1 MSTTTWPNTVLATKL
16 VQEAPISSEEY
27 LGQRFF
33 PLNTQ
38 DFTNGQAIRYKR
50 VKAVTGATAPH
61 TLRANTIKP
70 VAMQGIDD
78 VLLDANYWKEM
89 AFINE
94 DDILKL
100 ADVTDERVLLSKTG
114 RLFAMRAMQLDRR
127 LNTRIEIDRWLVA
140 RNGYKDGLDVG
151 GKTIKV
157 DYGIASPTAAS
168 VAWATIASAKIMND
182 IYAGV
187 EAMQGT
193 GAMYVDIVMP
203 VAAAKLC
210 VQNAEIRDLA
220 KQSLWSGQLG
230 IGNIG
235 ELMKTL
241 LQGSRGPV
249 GGPEIRDVI
258 VYAGSYVADG
268 GTVTKYLDDGLVH
281 LFGSR
286 TGAQVDAV
294 VPQEEML
301 GEWASVP
308 HVASSGLSGTTI
320 TTETGKFLKVID
332 KLKEA
337 DSLELVAGIY
347 GATAVYHPEWI
358 YNIDITP

>member
-1 MSTTTWPNTVLATKL
+1 MSTTWPNTVLATKL
-16 VQEAPISSEEY
+16 VQESPISSEEF
-27 LGQRFF
+27 LGRRFF

-38 DFTNGQAIRYKR
+38 DYPNQSIRYKR
-50 VKAVTGATAPH
+50 LKAVTGATQPH
-61 TLRANTIKP
+61 SLEATVIKP
-70 VAMQGIDD
+70 VVMQGLDD
-78 VLLDANYWKEM
+78 VTLDANYWKEL
-89 AFINE
+89 ASINE
-94 DDILKL
+94 GDILKL
-100 ADVTDERVLLSKTG
+100 ADVLDERVLLSKTG

-127 LNTRIEIDRWLVA
+127 INTRMEIDTWLAA

-151 GKTIKV
+151 GKTIKI
-157 DYGIASPTAAS
+157 DYGIAAPTAAS

-193 GAMYVDIVMP
+193 GALYVDVVMP

-210 VQNAEIRDLA
+210 VQNAEVRDLA

-235 ELMKTL
+235 QLMKTL
-241 LQGSRGPV
+241 LQGENGPV
-249 GGPEIRDVI
+249 GGPAIRDVI

-268 GTVTKYLDDGLVH
+268 GAVTKYLDDGIVH
-281 LFGSR
+281 MFGSR
-286 TGAQVDAV
+286 TGAQVDAL

-308 HVASSGLSGTTI
+308 HVSSSGMSGNAFV
-320 TTETGKFLKVID
+320 TEAGKFLKVND
-332 KLKEA
+332 ETAKR
-337 DSLELVAGIY
+337 DFLEMIAGIY
-347 GATAVYHPEWI
+347 GATAVYHPEWV

>member
-1 MSTTTWPNTVLATKL
+1 MSTTWPNTVLATKL
-16 VQEAPISSEEY
+16 VQEAPISTEEY
-27 LGQRFF
+27 LGRRFF

-38 DFTNGQAIRYKR
+38 DFSNQSIRYKR
-50 VKAVTGATAPH
+50 LKAVTGATQAH
-61 TLRANTIKP
+61 SLDTTVIKP
-70 VAMQGIDD
+70 VVMQGLDD
-78 VLLDANYWKEM
+78 VTLDANYWKEM
-89 AFINE
+89 ATINE
-94 DDILKL
+94 GDILKL
-100 ADVTDERVLLSKTG
+100 ADVLDERVLLSKTG

-127 LNTRIEIDRWLVA
+127 LNTRMEIDTWLAA

-151 GKTIKV
+151 GKTIKI
-157 DYGIASPTAAS
+157 DYGIAAPTAAS

-193 GAMYVDIVMP
+193 GALYVDVVMP

-220 KQSLWSGQLG
+220 KQSLWAGQLG
-230 IGNIG
+230 IGNVG
-235 ELMKTL
+235 GLMKQL
-241 LQGSRGPV
+241 LQGDMGPK

-268 GTVTKYLDDGLVH
+268 GAVTKYLDDGIVH
-281 LFGSR
+281 MFGSR
-286 TGAQVDAV
+286 TGAQVDAL

-308 HVASSGLSGTTI
+308 HVSSSGMSGNAFV
-320 TTETGKFLKVID
+320 TEAGKFLKVND
-332 KLKEA
+332 ETAKR
-337 DSLELVAGIY
+337 DFLEMIAGIY
-347 GATAVYHPEWI
+347 GATAVYHPEWV